1 MISSNHR
8 SVFPIKAPNLFPL
21 HFSQMHESTR
31 DVRINY
37 NHKNIIK
44 QFTNKRL
51 LWLQS
56 RQISQT
62 CRFDR
67 KEGSP
72 AASLTAK
79 RRHPVEKR
87 WNMCRVFPSLR
98 SGNIIFSLSSLKV
111 THTLTFKRILVNNR
125 FPRQPFIYL
134 LKKK

>member
-1 MISSNHR
+1 M
-8 SVFPIKAPNLFPL
+8 
-21 HFSQMHESTR
+21 
-31 DVRINY
+31 
-37 NHKNIIK
+37 
-44 QFTNKRL
+44 

-72 AASLTAK
+72 AASLTAE

-134 LKKK
+134 FKKNKNNYNCSLVKQCQLCITEPYQIWTNCDNLELYVELIVQKCLDASHN